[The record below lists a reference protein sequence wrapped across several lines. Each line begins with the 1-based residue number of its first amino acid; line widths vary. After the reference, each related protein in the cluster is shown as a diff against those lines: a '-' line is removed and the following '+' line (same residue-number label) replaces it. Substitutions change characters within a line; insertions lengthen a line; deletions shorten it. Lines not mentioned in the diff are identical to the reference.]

1 MENQEKLRVPI
12 SDWILISFYVI
23 IYPLAFCTT
32 LVLFLFTFNDKTSQ
46 LIGLNAIMIIFL
58 IINLFLYQIV
68 FRKLNEYAKKV
79 DFYHFTPSLADLLIH
94 LIKQVYYVVF
104 LGFLFTFVQNFLTN
118 LPTTTLIGYLGVS
131 IVISLLFEGILVVIR
146 MRRKIAL
153 IQTAQEPVKDTII
166 QELYENFPESRTISE
181 YRFADIQIPT
191 LFLSAGVTTFGKNNY
206 ICLVSRYFN
215 WKLTDEELI
224 AVLLHEVGHI
234 KNHHIR
240 KAYLIIGT
248 EVILRS
254 LRIFIIIIMLLVIS
268 GHLETLKFDLY
279 SILFLGLIF
288 NAFLSSAF
296 LNFVHRYRIFLAE
309 IWADEYSARG
319 VGATEVAKILRK
331 LPQLIPSP
339 LVYDQSSFLGFR
351 VNLLRNLAK
360 KH

>member
-1 MENQEKLRVPI
+1 MENQEKLRFPI

-23 IYPLAFCTT
+23 IYPLVFGIT
-32 LVLFLFTFNDKTSQ
+32 LVLFLFILNDKTSQ
-46 LIGLNAIMIIFL
+46 LLGLNIIMIIFL
-58 IINLFLYQIV
+58 MINLFLYQLV

-104 LGFLFTFVQNFLTN
+104 LGFLFTFVLDFLTI
-118 LPTTTLIGYLGVS
+118 LPKTTLTGYLGFS

-146 MRRKIAL
+146 MQRKIAL
-153 IQTAQEPVKDTII
+153 VQTAQEPVKDVII
-166 QELYENFPESRTISE
+166 QELYVNVPESRIISE
-181 YRFADIQIPT
+181 FRFADIQIPT
-191 LFLSAGVTTFGKNNY
+191 LFLSAGVTTFGLKKY

-240 KAYLIIGT
+240 KSYLIIGT

-279 SILFLGLIF
+279 SIFFLGLVF

-296 LNFVHRYRIFLAE
+296 LNFVHRYRVYLAE
-309 IWADEYSARG
+309 IWADDFSAKR
-319 VGATEVAKILRK
+319 VGALEVADILRK

-351 VNLLRNLAK
+351 VNLLRKSVK